1 LITTARLTKRYG
13 RVTAVDEVDLT
24 VADGARYGLLGP
36 NGSGKTTL
44 IRLVLGLVYATS
56 GEVSLFGRPVPGR
69 LREVLPQVGALVE
82 GPAAYGHLSGR
93 VNLALLDA
101 AGPGGGR
108 RTRRARVAE
117 ALERVG
123 LGGVDHRPVR
133 AYSLGMRQRLGL
145 AAALLRAP
153 RLLVLDEPTNGLDP
167 QGIHEVRTLLRELNA
182 AGTTLFLS
190 SHLLAEVE
198 HLCTTV
204 GVMDRGRLVLQEDL
218 ATLRA
223 ATGRVVLRTPDA
235 DRAAALLDGHVE
247 ARSDDRLFVR
257 HDDAAALNA
266 WLVAD
271 GVRVAE
277 IGPERRTLEEVV
289 LAVTTPGS
297 DRVDSP

>member
-1 LITTARLTKRYG
+1 
-13 RVTAVDEVDLT
+13 
-24 VADGARYGLLGP
+24 
-36 NGSGKTTL
+36 
-44 IRLVLGLVYATS
+44 
-56 GEVSLFGRPVPGR
+56 
-69 LREVLPQVGALVE
+69 
-82 GPAAYGHLSGR
+82 
-93 VNLALLDA
+93 
-101 AGPGGGR
+101 
-108 RTRRARVAE
+108 
-117 ALERVG
+117 
-123 LGGVDHRPVR
+123 
-133 AYSLGMRQRLGL
+133 
-145 AAALLRAP
+145 RAP
-153 RLLVLDEPTNGLDP
+153 RLLILDEPTNGLDP

-198 HLCTTV
+198 HLCTVV

-235 DRAAALLDGHVE
+235 DRAAALLDGHVD

-277 IGPERRTLEEVV
+277 IGPERRTL
-289 LAVTTPGS
+289 
-297 DRVDSP
+297 